1 MLSTGTRRKAWLAA
15 ALASGAPLTLIDEPL
30 AGLDIASARYL
41 SAAIADAAQ
50 QPDRVIVVAHDVPLV
65 DVSWT
70 AQLALPDAK

>member
-1 MLSTGTRRKAWLAA
+1 MS
-15 ALASGAPLTLIDEPL
+15 ALTTPRPVSSP
-30 AGLDIASARYL
+30 S
-41 SAAIADAAQ
+41 SAIADAAQ

>member
-1 MLSTGTRRKAWLAA
+1 MGALS
-15 ALASGAPLTLIDEPL
+15 ASVRHFFVMPASEPL
-30 AGLDIASARYL
+30 LILEQIHLSWPHIASARYL